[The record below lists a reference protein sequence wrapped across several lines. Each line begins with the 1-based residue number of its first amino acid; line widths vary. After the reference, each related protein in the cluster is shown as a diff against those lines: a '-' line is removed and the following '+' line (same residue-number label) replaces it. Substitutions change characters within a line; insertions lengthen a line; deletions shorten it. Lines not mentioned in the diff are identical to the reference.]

1 MKRLAALLLAIG
13 AVVWVRRIGG
23 TASLGSA
30 GTALALGFTLVGA
43 WIAGD
48 ALRRFQLP
56 RLTGYLLFGVLAG
69 PYLGNLINELMANQL
84 QVITG
89 IATTLIALIAGLSL
103 NFERLGRRLTSIA
116 YMTVTTLVVALLGLI
131 AFAWIAWPWLGLA
144 PHATGI
150 QRLHVVDESEVV
162 RRVQLTR

>member
-1 MKRLAALLLAIG
+1 MKRLAALLLAIA

-56 RLTGYLLFGVLAG
+56 RLTGCAPIGFCRSRESLRELPGGGFFPRWRHG
-69 PYLGNLINELMANQL
+69 PQSYPMILSV
-84 QVITG
+84 VIRG
-89 IATTLIALIAGLSL
+89 RIAL
-103 NFERLGRRLTSIA
+103 RRGTASA
-116 YMTVTTLVVALLGLI
+116 V
-131 AFAWIAWPWLGLA
+131 PNKLA
-144 PHATGI
+144 
-150 QRLHVVDESEVV
+150 
-162 RRVQLTR
+162 

>member
-23 TASLGSA
+23 TATLGSA

-69 PYLGNLINELMANQL
+69 PYLGNLINELMASQPEDSMGPPAREA
-84 QVITG
+84 VY
-89 IATTLIALIAGLSL
+89 
-103 NFERLGRRLTSIA
+103 E
-116 YMTVTTLVVALLGLI
+116 
-131 AFAWIAWPWLGLA
+131 
-144 PHATGI
+144 
-150 QRLHVVDESEVV
+150 LHRIV
-162 RRVQLTR
+162 RA

>member
-23 TASLGSA
+23 TATLGSA

-69 PYLGNLINELMANQL
+69 PYLGNLINELMASQL

-89 IATTLIALIAGLSL
+89 VATTLIALIAGLSL

-116 YMTVTTLVVALLGLI
+116 HMTIVTIAVAIVGLV

-144 PHATGI
+144 PDAVGL
-150 QRLHVVDESEVV
+150 QRLAMILLLVTE
-162 RRVQLTR
+162 RRAGRI